1 MNKLL
6 LKNCKSLLTLKE
18 HENDITGALQGYSLL
33 VEGEKI
39 KKIDVYENLKDL
51 VDEQTKVIDCSEKT
65 VLPGFV
71 DPHTHLVFG
80 GDRLDEYSAKLTMT
94 DPEEIKKNVKI
105 GLTGLDSTIK
115 QTKDAGFE
123 GLYKEALEKLNTVL
137 LNGTTTIEIKSGY
150 GIDKEVELTQ
160 LRVIKELRD
169 KVPQTLIATYLG
181 GHDWDK
187 SMGKD
192 AYLDF
197 MINEVMPVV
206 KEEDLATMA
215 DIWVEDSI
223 FSIDQGRKYL
233 RAAKEFGLAGT
244 IHGDELSGIGASKMA
259 AEEGAYSVAHLNYI
273 TEEAIDAMI
282 ENSTVGI
289 VLPTTDYVKQ
299 YDDRLADARHF
310 VDRGMDVAIATN
322 INPGDYTVSMTIC
335 MDLVCKRHRLT
346 PAEALRAA
354 SLNAA
359 KALRLDESYGS
370 LEEGKFADIQIWDTD
385 DYRNVV
391 YRHGSNFVDTVI
403 KHGKLVVEGRKL
415 VY

>member
-6 LKNCKSLLTLKE
+6 LKDCKSLLTLKE
-18 HENDITGALQGYSLL
+18 VDKDITGALEGYSLL
-33 VEGEKI
+33 IEGDKI
-39 KKIDVYENLKDL
+39 KKIAKYDDLKDEI
-51 VDEQTKVIDCSEKT
+51 DSATQVIDCSQKT

-80 GDRLDEYSAKLTMT
+80 GDRLDEYVAKLTMT

-105 GLTGLDSTIK
+105 GLTGLDSSIK
-115 QTKDAGFE
+115 QTKDAGFDGLMKE
-123 GLYKEALEKLNTVL
+123 GKEKLDTLL
-137 LNGTTTIEIKSGY
+137 LNGTTTVEIKSGY

-160 LRVIKELRD
+160 LRVIKALKD
-169 KVPQTLIATYLG
+169 QVPQTLIATYLG

-187 SMGKD
+187 AMGKEE
-192 AYLDF
+192 YLNF
-197 MINEVMPVV
+197 MINEVMPIV
-206 KEEDLATMA
+206 KEEDLATMV

-223 FSIDQGRKYL
+223 FSIDQGRRYL
-233 RAAKEFGLAGT
+233 RAAKDLGLAAT
-244 IHGDELSGIGASKMA
+244 IHGDELSSIGASKMA
-259 AEEGAYSVAHLNYI
+259 AEEGAYCVAHLNYI
-273 TEEAIDAMI
+273 TEDAIDTMI

-289 VLPTTDYVKQ
+289 VLPTTDYVKK
-299 YDDRLADARHF
+299 YDDNLAQARHF

-335 MDLVCKRHRLT
+335 MDLVCKRHGLT

-354 SLNAA
+354 TLNAA
-359 KALRLDESYGS
+359 KALRLDGDYGS

-403 KHGKLVVEGRKL
+403 KHGRIVVEGRKL
-415 VY
+415 V